1 MGPDHIAEQQT
12 ALGVDRLDYSKGI
25 PERLKAFRLALE
37 QYPKL
42 RKKISLVQIVVPSR
56 EDVAE
61 YQRLKK
67 EIERLV
73 GEINGE
79 YATLDWT
86 PVQYLYRSLTRQE
99 LVARYEQADMALITP
114 LRDGMNLVAKEYC
127 ACKNSLAGVLIL
139 SEFTGAAA
147 QLRSEALSVNP
158 CDIDSLAHAIHRA
171 CTMPLQERK
180 RRMRAARQK
189 IKSQDIYWWLESFL
203 AAALR
208 TGEVRLRR
216 RERPKLDFCTSISAA
231 HKTISI

>member
-1 MGPDHIAEQQT
+1 M
-12 ALGVDRLDYSKGI
+12 LGVDRLDYSKGI
-25 PERLKAFRLALE
+25 PGRLKAFRVALE
-37 QYPKL
+37 QYPEL

-67 EIERLV
+67 EIKRLV

-79 YATLDWT
+79 HATLDWV
-86 PVQYLYRSLTRQE
+86 PVQYLYRSLPRQE
-99 LVARYEQADMALITP
+99 LVAKYEQADIALITP

-139 SEFTGAAA
+139 SEFAGAAA
-147 QLRSEALSVNP
+147 QLKSEALVVNVS
-158 CDIDSLAHAIHRA
+158 DIDSLAHAIYQA
-171 CTMPLQERK
+171 YTMPLQERR

-189 IKSQDIYWWLESFL
+189 IKSQDINWWLDSFL

-208 TGEVRLRR
+208 TGETRLHRK
-216 RERPKLDFCTSISAA
+216 EGPKLSLRASNNLAQ
-231 HKTISI
+231 KTTLV